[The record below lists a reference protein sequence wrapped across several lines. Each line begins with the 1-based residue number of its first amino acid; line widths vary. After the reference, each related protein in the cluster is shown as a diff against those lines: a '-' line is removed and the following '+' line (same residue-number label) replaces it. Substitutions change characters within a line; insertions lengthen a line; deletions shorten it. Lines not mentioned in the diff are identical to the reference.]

1 MADLL
6 AADCRRSRRRV
17 DRDRRRGSSAAA
29 GYGVETRRGCY
40 HDGGRRQDRGTFA
53 ARFRRR
59 SGWARPGAGRAA
71 RTRRGTGDRAPKRP
85 QGCGRR
91 PGGRDRRAERP
102 RRRPGMPRRCCCGLR
117 LRTRRRKMRGR
128 RIRRKAAGMSR
139 KSSPAECR
147 RKPRRPFPAGSRRP
161 PAGSVR
167 PTGGRQTSEVVRR
180 TTADGREE
188 LPPGP
193 RQREAASMRSAAM
206 RVRHPG
212 PPHGS
217 GCRSRCRREAAS
229 PGTAV
234 RQDGRRIFP

>member
-1 MADLL
+1 MPEDLTSPEPGWCTQYHPTGIQGPERL
-6 AADCRRSRRRV
+6 GPSWRRPCRPREAR
-17 DRDRRRGSSAAA
+17 
-29 GYGVETRRGCY
+29 
-40 HDGGRRQDRGTFA
+40 HGR
-53 ARFRRR
+53 
-59 SGWARPGAGRAA
+59 P
-71 RTRRGTGDRAPKRP
+71 APKRP

-128 RIRRKAAGMSR
+128 RVRRKAAGMSR
-139 KSSPAECR
+139 KSCPAECR
-147 RKPRRPFPAGSRRP
+147 RKPRRPFPAGSRR

-234 RQDGRRIFP
+234 RQGGRRIFP